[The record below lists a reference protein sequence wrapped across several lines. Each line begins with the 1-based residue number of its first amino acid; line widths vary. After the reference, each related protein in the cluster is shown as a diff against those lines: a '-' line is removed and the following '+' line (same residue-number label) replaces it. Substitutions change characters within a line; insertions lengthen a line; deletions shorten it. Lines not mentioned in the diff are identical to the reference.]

1 MSLTVWLKKLD
12 QKAIS
17 ASRYKSYIDL
27 HFESKNI
34 DKIWEWLFKE

>member
-1 MSLTVWLKKLD
+1 MVKKKLD

-27 HFESKNI
+27 HFESK
-34 DKIWEWLFKE
+34 KI